1 MDQDE
6 HREVVRSLLGKFAV
20 SIVSAGVF
28 FFLSLKGPIPLD
40 AVSSAI
46 VGFFFFFCIG
56 DKFFPESTK
65 FIRRRA
71 RNYRRA
77 KRGREPL
84 DVEDEPTPEI
94 ISDFQRR
101 G

>member
-1 MDQDE
+1 MDQAE
-6 HREVVRSLLGKFAV
+6 HRGVVRSLLAKTTV
-20 SIVSAGVF
+20 SIIFAGIF

-46 VGFFFFFCIG
+46 IGFFFFFCIG

-77 KRGREPL
+77 KRGLEPL
-84 DVEDEPTPEI
+84 DVEDEPSPEI